1 MNRLFLIL
9 VVVCVVVQTVSP
21 NKSAGKGKRKK
32 AIGIRFWFPVFVAFE
47 GNGKSVYDAWR
58 SQSECNPLPTSF
70 GTVGSQRH
78 LRNSVVD
85 DWNNANI
92 RMVKVEF
99 FKDSQVVAWMTF
111 NGRNTD
117 KMNWF
122 SKSNLAQSSFNDLG
136 SHSTFNYF
144 SIAGDR
150 QRKFYVNQNYGGCAK
165 DQGWMYVLDQDRRCP
180 YERIGSIPMF
190 LYTKN
195 FTDRNWTRNMAQPA
209 DTMVISVL
217 AELSRVD

>member
-1 MNRLFLIL
+1 MTRLFLIL
-9 VVVCVVVQTVSP
+9 VVVCVVVQTVSS
-21 NKSAGKGKRKK
+21 NKTAGMGKRKK
-32 AIGIRFWFPVFVAFE
+32 ARRIWFPVFVAFE

-70 GTVGSQRH
+70 ATVGSQRH

-85 DWNNANI
+85 DWNNTNI

-99 FKDSQVVAWMTF
+99 FKNNQVVAWMTF

-122 SKSNLAQSSFNDLG
+122 SKSNLAQSGFNDLG
-136 SHSTFNYF
+136 SRSTFNYF
-144 SIAGDR
+144 SIAGDH

-195 FTDRNWTRNMAQPA
+195 FTDRNWTRNIAEPA
-209 DTMVISVL
+209 DMMVISVL
-217 AELSRVD
+217 AEL

>member
-1 MNRLFLIL
+1 MTKLFLIL
-9 VVVCVVVQTVSP
+9 VVVCIVVQTVSS
-21 NKSAGKGKRKK
+21 NEV
-32 AIGIRFWFPVFVAFE
+32 WFPVFVAFE

-58 SQSECNPLPTSF
+58 SQSECNPLPTSLEQSVLSVISE
-70 GTVGSQRH
+70 TVLWMAGIMQIYECMLKKYDFYNSQ
-78 LRNSVVD
+78 
-85 DWNNANI
+85 
-92 RMVKVEF
+92 VKVEF
-99 FKDSQVVAWMTF
+99 FKNNQVVAWMTF

-136 SHSTFNYF
+136 SRSTFNYF
-144 SIAGDR
+144 SIAGDH

-165 DQGWMYVLDQDRRCP
+165 DQGWMYVLDQIRGCP

-209 DTMVISVL
+209 DMMVISVL
-217 AELSRVD
+217 AEL